1 MIIKSFVDR
10 QRSASVLPVL
20 MAWQLR
26 IQHAG
31 ASFHI
36 MNRGGSRQ
44 KVCFD
49 KQDYV
54 AFLNTMVEVYE
65 GWSVDVFA
73 CLMASAIMCVCA
85 RSRER
90 RRRQNQA
97 GQSSQSRRTAT
108 NGKSRKPWL
117 SESDRFFCPPDT

>member
-65 GWSVDVFA
+65 GWSVDV
-73 CLMASAIMCVCA
+73 CLS
-85 RSRER
+85 
-90 RRRQNQA
+90 
-97 GQSSQSRRTAT
+97 
-108 NGKSRKPWL
+108 NGKRYYVCLRTPKGK
-117 SESDRFFCPPDT
+117 T